1 MKMDAEQW
9 DRLNALFDAA
19 CEHPADEREAYVRQA
34 SAGDREL
41 FDAVMGLLREDKST
55 AQLLDGVVF
64 DTQALL
70 ATAPQEGDRV
80 GPYRLVRHLGTGGMG
95 AVYLAERA
103 DGHFEQQVAIKVIR
117 QGFGSDQTRQRFH
130 HERQILARLQHPH
143 IARLLDGGVTERG
156 QSYLVLEYVE
166 GEPIDAYCDAR
177 QLTIDDRLALFG
189 DVCKAV
195 LYAHSQLVIHRD
207 LKPSNILVT
216 PEGHVKLLDFGVAKL
231 LSDDADGLV
240 DGLVL
245 TQGAAP
251 MTPAYAS
258 PEQVRG
264 EPVGTSTDIYSL
276 GVVLYELLA
285 GHRPYLLNER
295 SAADVARVICD
306 EQPVRPS
313 TAIRTRA
320 ADATATASVSE
331 ARRTAPERLQ
341 RRLHGDLDMISLM
354 ALRKEPSRRYPSVE
368 ALADDVRRHLA
379 GLPVRAQRDTLRYR
393 AGKFIRRHRLGVA
406 VSVLIPLLMGFYT
419 VQLVQERNRAEA
431 EQARA
436 ALEAEKAQTVAAFL
450 ESLFNASDPFSD
462 SQDAAAPGPDVT
474 ALELL
479 ERGASQVETDLADQ
493 AEVQIR
499 MMLVL
504 GNAFQ
509 GLGAYEAAEAQLK
522 QALERSRANA
532 EQDPMQAVE
541 SATEL
546 ASLYWE
552 LGRYD
557 ASEALHR
564 ESVAQL
570 RSLVAADDLRLQV
583 ALNNLATLFLSQG
596 RYAEAEPVFGEA
608 LAVARTHYDGD
619 HADLATYIANYGLVQ
634 RYLGRLPEA
643 EALLREALAMSRRL
657 QGDQHAGI
665 GNMAGN
671 LGTILLRQDKVAEA
685 ERYYREALAVR
696 QATLG
701 PEHPYVAISLNELA
715 GARYAQ
721 GDLAAADSLFTQAL
735 ALRRRVLPE
744 SHPHL
749 AYSLVGL
756 GRVQLDTGRA
766 ASAEALFRE
775 ALDIRLRVVAEDHE
789 LAAETQSLLGASL
802 SAQQRYAEARSLLV
816 ASAEVLE
823 ARLGPDEARTQAAL
837 ARLAALEATE

>member
-19 CEHPADEREAYVRQA
+19 CEQPTDEREAYVRRA
-34 SAGDREL
+34 SAGDEAL
-41 FDAVMGLLREDKST
+41 FEAVMGLLREDEST

-70 ATAPQEGDRV
+70 AASPQEGDRV

-95 AVYLAERA
+95 TVYLAERA
-103 DGHFEQQVAIKVIR
+103 DGHFEQQVAVKVIR

-156 QSYLVLEYVE
+156 QSYLVMEYVA

-177 QLTIDDRLALFG
+177 QLSIDDRLALFG

-216 PEGHVKLLDFGVAKL
+216 PDGQVKLLDFGVAKL
-231 LSDDADGLV
+231 LDDEADGLM
-240 DGLVL
+240 L

-295 SAADVARVICD
+295 SAADVARVICH

-320 ADATATASVSE
+320 ADATATASLSE

-354 ALRKEPSRRYPSVE
+354 ALRKEPSRRYASVE
-368 ALADDVRRHLA
+368 ALADDVQRHLA

-393 AGKFIRRHRLGVA
+393 AGKFVRRHRLGVA
-406 VSVLIPLLMGFYT
+406 VSILIPLLMGFYT

-431 EQARA
+431 ERARA
-436 ALEAEKAQTVAAFL
+436 TLEAEKAQTVSSFL
-450 ESLFNASDPFSD
+450 EALFSASNPFSD
-462 SQDAAAPGPDVT
+462 RQDQAARGPDVT

-479 ERGASQVETDLADQ
+479 ERGASQVEADLAHQ
-493 AEVQIR
+493 PEVQVR

-509 GLGAYEAAEAQLK
+509 GLGAYGDAEAQLK
-522 QALERSRANA
+522 RALERSRANA
-532 EQDPMQAVE
+532 EAAPMQIVE

-557 ASEALHR
+557 ASEALHK
-564 ESVAQL
+564 ESVMQL
-570 RSLVAADDLRLQV
+570 RSLVEADDLRLQV
-583 ALNNLATLFLSQG
+583 ALNNLATL
-596 RYAEAEPVFGEA
+596 
-608 LAVARTHYDGD
+608 
-619 HADLATYIANYGLVQ
+619 
-634 RYLGRLPEA
+634 
-643 EALLREALAMSRRL
+643 
-657 QGDQHAGI
+657 
-665 GNMAGN
+665 
-671 LGTILLRQDKVAEA
+671 
-685 ERYYREALAVR
+685 
-696 QATLG
+696 
-701 PEHPYVAISLNELA
+701 
-715 GARYAQ
+715 
-721 GDLAAADSLFTQAL
+721 
-735 ALRRRVLPE
+735 
-744 SHPHL
+744 
-749 AYSLVGL
+749 
-756 GRVQLDTGRA
+756 
-766 ASAEALFRE
+766 
-775 ALDIRLRVVAEDHE
+775 
-789 LAAETQSLLGASL
+789 
-802 SAQQRYAEARSLLV
+802 
-816 ASAEVLE
+816 
-823 ARLGPDEARTQAAL
+823 
-837 ARLAALEATE
+837 